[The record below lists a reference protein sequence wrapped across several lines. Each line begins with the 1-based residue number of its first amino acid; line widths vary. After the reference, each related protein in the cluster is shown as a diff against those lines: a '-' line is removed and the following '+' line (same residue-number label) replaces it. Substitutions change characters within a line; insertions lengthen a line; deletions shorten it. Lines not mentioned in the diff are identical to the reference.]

1 MKHSVLVIGLGRF
14 GTAAARELM
23 RLGHDVLAVDS
34 DEAAVNEIAPEVTQ
48 ALQLDAADLEALKGI
63 GAGEFDHAIVAIS
76 GQGEPSVFATMALKQ
91 LGVGNV
97 VSKAGTPLHGA
108 ILERVGAD
116 RVVFPE
122 REMGVRIAHLF
133 AYPNVIDYVDVAP
146 GFGLVVVRPPA
157 EFVGRSLRELDLGG
171 RFQLTPGRRPPR
183 RPPHRQPGGGRA
195 GRAQATSSSSS
206 AATRVSRGCPTCR
219 RQAGPASRGRAARSA
234 RRPGP
239 PARRDTRRRA
249 RGPRR
254 GAA

>member
-1 MKHSVLVIGLGRF
+1 MKQSVLVIGLGRF
-14 GTAAARELM
+14 GSAAARELM
-23 RLGHDVLAVDS
+23 RLGHDVLAVDR

-116 RVVFPE
+116 RIVFPE

-146 GFGLVVVRPPA
+146 DFGLVVVRVPPD
-157 EFVGRSLRELDLGG
+157 FVGRTLGEIDLGA
-171 RFQLTPGRRPPR
+171 RFQLTPV
-183 RPPHRQPGGGRA
+183 A
-195 GRAQATSSSSS
+195 L
-206 AATRVSRGCPTCR
+206 
-219 RQAGPASRGRAARSA
+219 
-234 RRPGP
+234 
-239 PARRDTRRRA
+239 
-249 RGPRR
+249 RR
-254 GAA
+254 GDRLTVQPSDSERVEPGDVLILVGSDDGLARLPNSPAANRLNER